1 MLRRIEFESRDAA
14 TTLAVGL
21 RFRTVKKLPGSYN
34 LTPRETAVLTE
45 ITKGLSDMEIAESLG
60 ITRFTVN
67 KHIGSILIKTN
78 TRSRTGAAVR
88 ASGSTWSTSGR
99 VTHLVAGNSDAGGV
113 SRFVVL

>member
-1 MLRRIEFESRDAA
+1 MLRRIEFESRNAV
-14 TTLAVGL
+14 TTLGVGL
-21 RFRTVKKLPGSYN
+21 RSRTAKKLPGPYN

-45 ITKGLSDMEIAESLG
+45 MTKGLSDMEIAESLG

-88 ASGSTWSTSGR
+88 AIR
-99 VTHLVAGNSDAGGV
+99 EHLVD
-113 SRFVVL
+113 